1 MNSATTLP
9 DAASAPIRAPRLL
22 GLYLM
27 LIIVAAIEA
36 FEGLS
41 HAPMLFGDIS
51 EIPGPG
57 VGGAIIKAYI
67 ASHPVLALAA
77 LGLAT
82 VGRLRYAIMA
92 LGALVLVNWLNDMP
106 SVVRHGLDFRG
117 VSAFETP
124 VRIIAFPLMAACA
137 IALAT
142 RGQRLGLGTHAGQ
155 HSHAVRRLRRD
166 RLRDRRHPLRF
177 LRSKLTS
184 ARAPC
189 RKSARGF
196 Q

>member
-9 DAASAPIRAPRLL
+9 DAAPALIRAPRLL

-27 LIIVAAIEA
+27 LMIVAAVEA

-41 HAPMLFGDIS
+41 HAPMLFGDMS

-57 VGGAIIKAYI
+57 LGGAIIKAYVV
-67 ASHPVLALAA
+67 SHPLLALAA
-77 LGLAT
+77 LALAT

-92 LGALVLVNWLNDMP
+92 LGALVLLNWLNYMP
-106 SVVRHGLDFRG
+106 SVVRHGLDFG
-117 VSAFETP
+117 GLAALQTP
-124 VRIIAFPLMAACA
+124 VQIIAFPLMGACA
-137 IALAT
+137 IALAA
-142 RGQRLGLGTHAGQ
+142 RKERLGLATMLV
-155 HSHAVRRLRRD
+155 HSHPVRRAGRD
-166 RLRDRRHPLRF
+166 RLWHQRF
-177 LRSKLTS
+177 PPRFPTSKLTS
-184 ARAPC
+184 ARGPC